1 MFFKKKK
8 NYELISNEI
17 YQKIVKFSRNKI
29 FYTKYKVP
37 DTIDGRFDM
46 LVLITIIVVFRLSKI
61 KNDGIKLSQNIF
73 DVVFRDLDFSL
84 RELGAGDVSVS
95 NNMKK
100 LISSYMGRQKVY
112 LNAFKNYNK
121 DLLALAFKN
130 NIYRNNKQ
138 KKDLIILLSTNIFK
152 INKKLDVIEDKKIL
166 NGEFDFK
173 DCHL

>member
-8 NYELISNEI
+8 YETSSLVI
-17 YQKIVKFSRNKI
+17 YQKIVKFSRDKI
-29 FYTKYKVP
+29 FYTKYNVP

-61 KNDGIKLSQNIF
+61 KDEGIELSQKIF
-73 DVVFRDLDFSL
+73 DIIFKDLDFSL

-112 LNAFKNYNK
+112 LQAFKNDDK
-121 DLLALAFKN
+121 KFLALAFKN
-130 NIYRNNKQ
+130 NIFRNNHQ
-138 KKDLIILLSTNIFK
+138 KENLILLLSKNILKF
-152 INKKLDVIEDKKIL
+152 NKKLNLIEDKQIL
-166 NGEFDFK
+166 DGNFEFSV
-173 DCHL
+173 CLL